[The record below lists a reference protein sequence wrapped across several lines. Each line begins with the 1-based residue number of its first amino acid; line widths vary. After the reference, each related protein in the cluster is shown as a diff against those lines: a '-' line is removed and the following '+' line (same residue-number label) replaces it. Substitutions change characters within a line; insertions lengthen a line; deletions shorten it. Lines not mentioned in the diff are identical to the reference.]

1 MLSLWCVGYKPNT
14 LGTFL
19 VLEKEVRVM
28 QVITDQHTTEEIKS
42 VLSGQTGRPKYVR
55 IFISGY
61 G

>member
-1 MLSLWCVGYKPNT
+1 
-14 LGTFL
+14 
-19 VLEKEVRVM
+19 M